1 MNYKLININDK
12 PFVARL
18 EDDVL
23 IRDEQLMLDMLMT
36 IAYETGLSRVIIDK
50 DNLTEDF
57 FNLSNKIAGNILQK
71 VVNYNMK
78 LAIIGDF
85 SKYDSKALR
94 DFIYECNS
102 GKDIF
107 FVEDEAMAL
116 KKLKDN

>member
-1 MNYKLININDK
+1 MNYKIIDIDDK

-50 DNLTEDF
+50 ENLTEDF
-57 FNLSNKIAGNILQK
+57 FDLSNKIAGNILQK
-71 VVNYNMK
+71 VINYNMK
-78 LAIIGDF
+78 LAIIGEF
-85 SKYDSKALR
+85 SNYESKALW
-94 DFIYECNS
+94 DFIFECNS

-107 FVEDEAMAL
+107 FVEDEDNAVKLL
-116 KKLKDN
+116 KES

>member
-1 MNYKLININDK
+1 MNYKIIDIDDK

-50 DNLTEDF
+50 ENLTEDF
-57 FNLSNKIAGNILQK
+57 FDLSNKIAGNILQK
-71 VVNYNMK
+71 VINYNMK
-78 LAIIGDF
+78 LAIIGEF
-85 SKYDSKALR
+85 SNYDSKALR

-107 FVEDEAMAL
+107 FVEDEDSAVKLL
-116 KKLKDN
+116 KES

>member
-1 MNYKLININDK
+1 MNYKIIDIDDK

-36 IAYETGLSRVIIDK
+36 IAYETGLSRVIIYK
-50 DNLTEDF
+50 ENLTEDF
-57 FNLSNKIAGNILQK
+57 FDLSNKIAGNILQK
-71 VVNYNMK
+71 VINYNMK
-78 LAIIGDF
+78 LAIIGEF
-85 SKYDSKALR
+85 SNYDSKALR

-107 FVEDEAMAL
+107 FVEDEDSAVKLL
-116 KKLKDN
+116 KES